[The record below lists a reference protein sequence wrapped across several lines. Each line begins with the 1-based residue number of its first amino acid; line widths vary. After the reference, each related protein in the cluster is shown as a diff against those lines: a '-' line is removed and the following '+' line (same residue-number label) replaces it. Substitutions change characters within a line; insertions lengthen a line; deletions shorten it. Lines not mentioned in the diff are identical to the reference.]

1 MPQLVCIM
9 AAAFYRHHFT
19 APNDA
24 VQGLSMKSRR
34 EFLELG
40 LCAGAGALLP
50 LDATATG
57 ARQAD
62 PGTSAKRPNIVFILA
77 DDMGFS
83 DIGCYGSEIETPHL
97 DALAKGGLRFTDFH
111 NNPRCCPSRASL
123 LTGMYPHQAGM
134 GMMTND
140 HGLYPYPAYIDDLS
154 PNCVTIAEALKA
166 GGYTTLM
173 TGKWHL
179 TPLGPKEDKHSW
191 PLQRGFDRYYG
202 ILQGSGS
209 YFDPGTLTL
218 DNEPI
223 EVSKEDRNFYLTDA
237 IGEYSTKFIQ
247 EAAGKEKPFF
257 LYAAFTA
264 GHWPLMAREDRIA
277 KYKGRYAAG
286 WDAMRRARHK
296 KQLSMAI
303 VKEEWG
309 LTERDPRVPAWD
321 VVSFKEWEQRRMEVY
336 AAQIDSLDENIGKIV
351 AKLKE
356 LGIFENTLICFMSDN
371 GGNYEEFERTAPG
384 AHVNPSAPRATRYG
398 ELLTMGNDPELI
410 PGGPTVFASYGIPWG
425 NVSNTPFRL
434 YKHYAHEGGI
444 STPFIVHWPAG
455 IKTSG
460 LSHTVGHEIDV
471 MPTCLEVA
479 GAAYPQ
485 TSIAGTRPPALEGK
499 SLVPV
504 MKGEQIPDRV
514 LCWEHEGNCAVREG
528 KWKLVSRFPDAWE
541 LYDMEHDRTERH
553 NLAEAQPDRVK
564 KMSADYSAWAQ
575 HVGALTW
582 PLPETPPGAIH
593 DGTMIVPTYLRRDRP

>member
-1 MPQLVCIM
+1 MQE
-9 AAAFYRHHFT
+9 FR
-19 APNDA
+19 
-24 VQGLSMKSRR
+24 MKSRR
-34 EFLELG
+34 QFLEIG

-50 LDATATG
+50 IDAG
-57 ARQAD
+57 AVPQT
-62 PGTSAKRPNIVFILA
+62 TSARGEKPAKRPNIIFVLA

-97 DALAKGGLRFTDFH
+97 DSLASDGLRFTDFH

-123 LTGMYPHQAGM
+123 LTGLYPHQAGM
-134 GMMTND
+134 GMMTAD
-140 HGLYPYPAYIDDLS
+140 HGRYPYPSYDGDLS
-154 PNCVTIAEALKA
+154 QHCVTVAEALKA

-173 TGKWHL
+173 AGKWHL
-179 TPLGPKEDKHSW
+179 TPLGVGEDKHNW

-202 ILQGSGS
+202 ILQGAAS
-209 YFDPGTLTL
+209 YFDPDTLTL

-223 EVSKEDRNFYLTDA
+223 EVSKEDKNFYLTDA
-237 IGEYSTKFIQ
+237 IGDYSAKFID
-247 EAAGKEKPFF
+247 EASRKEKPFF

-264 GHWPLMAREDRIA
+264 GHWPLMARADKIS

-286 WDAMRRARHK
+286 WDATRKARHQ
-296 KQLSMAI
+296 KQLAMGL

-309 LTERDPRVPAWD
+309 LTERDPRVPAWE
-321 VVSFKEWEQRRMEVY
+321 VASYHEWEQRRMEVY

-351 AKLKE
+351 AKLKD

-384 AHVNPSAPRATRYG
+384 AHKNPSAPRATRYG

-410 PGGPTVFASYGIPWG
+410 PGGATVYASYGIPWG
-425 NVSNTPFRL
+425 NVSNTPFRM

-444 STPFIVHWPAG
+444 ATPFLMHWPRG
-455 IKTSG
+455 LKTKG
-460 LSHTVGHEIDV
+460 LAHAVGHEIDV

-479 GAAYPQ
+479 GVTYPP
-485 TSIAGTRPPALEGK
+485 TTKAGTQSPPLEGK
-499 SLVPV
+499 SLMPA
-504 MKGEQIPDRV
+504 MRGDAIPDRV

-541 LYDMEHDRTERH
+541 LYDMDHDRTERH
-553 NLAEAQPDRVK
+553 NLVEEQPARVR
-564 KMSADYSAWAQ
+564 KMAADYAAWASR
-575 HVGALTW
+575 VGAKTW
-582 PLPETPPGAIH
+582 PIPGTPAGAIH